1 MKTTAEVTIFSPDF
15 PEPSTVDEAQRRL
28 LGLRQDL
35 NKIRQQL
42 GDPERRIKMN
52 LSPEDFARW
61 MRKATHARDVKLVQQ
76 DQLYRWISTV
86 RANRAVEALKT
97 QEPTAILAELV
108 DIVLELRQRHRLP
121 LSADQQNILAL
132 AEHVVSTMETR

>member
-1 MKTTAEVTIFSPDF
+1 
-15 PEPSTVDEAQRRL
+15 
-28 LGLRQDL
+28 
-35 NKIRQQL
+35 
-42 GDPERRIKMN
+42 
-52 LSPEDFARW
+52 

-76 DQLYRWISTV
+76 EKLYRWISKV

-97 QEPTAILAELV
+97 QDPSALLAELV
-108 DIVLELRQRHRLP
+108 DILLELRQRHRLP

>member
-1 MKTTAEVTIFSPDF
+1 MKITAEAIVFSPDF
-15 PEPSTVDEAQRRL
+15 PEPSTVEEAQRRL
-28 LGLRQDL
+28 LALKQDL

-42 GDPERRIKMN
+42 GDPERQSKMN
-52 LSPEDFARW
+52 LQAEEFARW

-76 DQLYRWISTV
+76 EKLYRWISKV

-97 QEPTAILAELV
+97 QDPSALLAELV
-108 DIVLELRQRHRLP
+108 DILLELRQRHRLP